1 MSGKETPSYQT
12 EKETKMNNRDNTQNL
27 FSIING
33 CLPYEYDVILL
44 DDHGKTPN
52 ILIVKEDS
60 DHIMQIAP
68 SKRDNTYTV
77 LVWVDGDDPA
87 TDSEVYHWDFDSQ
100 DFTLDTILTDI
111 KNRL

>member
-1 MSGKETPSYQT
+1 
-12 EKETKMNNRDNTQNL
+12 MNNKDYTRNL

-33 CLPYEYDVILL
+33 CLPYEYDVTLL
-44 DDHGKTPN
+44 DDHGRTPN

-68 SKRDNTYTV
+68 SERDDTYTV
-77 LVWVDGDDPA
+77 LVWTDGDDPA
-87 TDSEVYHWDFDSQ
+87 TDSETYQWNLDSP
-100 DFTLDTILTDI
+100 DATLDTIITDI

>member
-1 MSGKETPSYQT
+1 MTNK
-12 EKETKMNNRDNTQNL
+12 DNTRNL

-44 DDHGKTPN
+44 DDHDRTPN

-60 DHIMQIAP
+60 DHIMQITP
-68 SKRDNTYTV
+68 NTHDNTCTV
-77 LVWVDGDDPA
+77 LAWADGDDPT
-87 TDSEVYHWDFDSQ
+87 TDSETFQWNLDSP
-100 DFTLDTILTDI
+100 DVTLETIITDI

>member
-1 MSGKETPSYQT
+1 MSHKDAT
-12 EKETKMNNRDNTQNL
+12 RNL

-33 CLPYEYDVILL
+33 CLPYEYDVELL
-44 DDHGKTPN
+44 DYHTKGPS

-68 SKRDNTYTV
+68 NEHDNTCTV
-77 LVWVDGDDPA
+77 LVWIDGDDPDK
-87 TDSEVYHWDFDSQ
+87 DSEVYQWDLDSP
-100 DFTLDTILTDI
+100 DFTLDTILADI